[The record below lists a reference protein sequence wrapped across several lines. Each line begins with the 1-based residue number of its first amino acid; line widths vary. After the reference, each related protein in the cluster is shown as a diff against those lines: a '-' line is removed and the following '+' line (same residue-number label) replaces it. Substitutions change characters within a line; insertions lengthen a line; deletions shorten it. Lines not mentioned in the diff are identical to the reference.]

1 MVSIAAIE
9 DCHAESL
16 DDFKRRHRPC
26 SELVVAMDK
35 NPDDCFEYL
44 YVPSSLG
51 PLVRVTCCCGASW
64 NEWDG
69 SVSESPPPEKEGDVP
84 SQVKE
89 GVRLT
94 LLALK
99 RPGLLFG
106 NAGEMSPYQVEAFWH
121 GWINAA
127 SIGDSAAAELLEHL
141 DRSMRSRAS
150 QRLGIEPTLL
160 GQCLADSYLAN
171 GYSADEVLEMW
182 RVGITACIRE
192 EFPAIASHVL

>member
-1 MVSIAAIE
+1 
-9 DCHAESL
+9 
-16 DDFKRRHRPC
+16 
-26 SELVVAMDK
+26 MDK

-51 PLVRVTCCCGASW
+51 PLVRVTCCCGANW

-69 SVSESPPPEKEGDVP
+69 SVSESPPPGKDGNVP

-89 GVRLT
+89 GIRLT

-121 GWINAA
+121 GWANAA
-127 SIGDSAAAELLEHL
+127 SVGDSVVAELFEHL
-141 DRSMRSRAS
+141 DRGMKKRAS
-150 QRLGIEPTLL
+150 EQLGVAPMLL
-160 GQCLADSYLAN
+160 GECLADSYLDR
-171 GYSADEVLEMW
+171 GYTWAETLNKWYGGMA
-182 RVGITACIRE
+182 TCLCE
-192 EFPAIASHVL
+192 EFPSVAREVL